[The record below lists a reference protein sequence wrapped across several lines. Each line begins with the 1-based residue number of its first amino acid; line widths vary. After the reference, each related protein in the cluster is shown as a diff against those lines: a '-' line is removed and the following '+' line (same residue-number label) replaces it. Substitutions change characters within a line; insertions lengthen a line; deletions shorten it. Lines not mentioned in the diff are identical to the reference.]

1 MQEAEAAKE
10 ERMDRRSFGVNRTLC
25 LLAGG
30 FLFVGFLLC
39 VFLPKA
45 EYSDSERRRLAV
57 LPRLSVEAII
67 GGQFMEDFES
77 FTVDTFP
84 FREQLRKC
92 KAWTAFH
99 LFRRQDNEG
108 LYDADG
114 SLAAMEYPLREDSL
128 EQAASQF
135 AAVCEAYLTQE
146 NHIYLSVIPDKNCFL
161 ARDSGHPSMDYEE
174 FEQLIRQKTG
184 FAEYIRISDLLDKD
198 DYYRTDP
205 HWRQE
210 KLADVAKRLLQR
222 MNAQPSA
229 SQEYEVRTVR
239 SDFYGAYYGQAAL
252 PAQPDTL
259 RYLTGE
265 DISACTAY
273 DWQNRKVIP
282 IYDRQKAQGK
292 DPYEMFL
299 SGPLSLVTVYH
310 PNARTGR
317 RLVLFRDSFGS
328 ALAPLLVEGYEQITL
343 VDIRYIRAD
352 VLGELVDFEGC
363 DVLFLYSTLVLNHSE
378 EFKKY

>member
-198 DYYRTDP
+198 DYYRTD
-205 HWRQE
+205 
-210 KLADVAKRLLQR
+210 
-222 MNAQPSA
+222 
-229 SQEYEVRTVR
+229 
-239 SDFYGAYYGQAAL
+239 
-252 PAQPDTL
+252 
-259 RYLTGE
+259 
-265 DISACTAY
+265 
-273 DWQNRKVIP
+273 RKSV
-282 IYDRQKAQGK
+282 
-292 DPYEMFL
+292 
-299 SGPLSLVTVYH
+299 V
-310 PNARTGR
+310 
-317 RLVLFRDSFGS
+317 
-328 ALAPLLVEGYEQITL
+328 
-343 VDIRYIRAD
+343 
-352 VLGELVDFEGC
+352 
-363 DVLFLYSTLVLNHSE
+363 
-378 EFKKY
+378 